1 MQETDNFKTIPIGYD
16 PSIPTHVLVM
26 CLLGYRES
34 DNCIDEVDKD
44 LIGQAVGRILVLQR
58 VLTFWFVGFIVTNA
72 LWAAHAM
79 GCF

>member
-1 MQETDNFKTIPIGYD
+1 MQETDDFKTIPVGYAS
-16 PSIPTHVLVM
+16 SISTHVLVM

-44 LIGQAVGRILVLQR
+44 LIGQAVGHILVMQR
-58 VLTFWFVGFIVTNA
+58 IVRFWFAGFVVTNV

-79 GCF
+79 GYF